1 MSVDVTLWVV
11 FLAAL
16 ITALATGLGA
26 LPFLF
31 VKSFSTRWLSLFN
44 ALAAGLMLAASHSL
58 VSEGGRDGP
67 WLTLVGM
74 AIGLVL
80 VLVSDWSIQR
90 RGSPDVSELSG
101 ANARKALLILGIMTM
116 HSFAEGVGV
125 GVSYGGGESL
135 GMFISA
141 AIAIH
146 NIPEGLAISLILIP
160 RGMSVLKAAGWSIFT
175 SLPQPLMAI
184 PAFLFVTWF
193 APFLPIGLG
202 IAAGAMMWM
211 VFSEIL
217 PDALEN
223 ASSSSVATTVVLAF
237 LPCMRFSMLFIKD
250 FH

>member
-11 FLAAL
+11 FIAAL

-31 VKSFSTRWLSLFN
+31 VKTFSARWLSLFN

-58 VSEGGRDGP
+58 VSEGSRDGP

-74 AIGLVL
+74 AIGLAL
-80 VLVSDWSIQR
+80 VIVSDWSIQR
-90 RGSPDVSELSG
+90 RGSPSVSELSG

-160 RGMSVLKAAGWSIFT
+160 RGMSVLRAAGWSIFT

-237 LPCMRFSMLFIKD
+237 FAMYAFQHAI
-250 FH
+250 H